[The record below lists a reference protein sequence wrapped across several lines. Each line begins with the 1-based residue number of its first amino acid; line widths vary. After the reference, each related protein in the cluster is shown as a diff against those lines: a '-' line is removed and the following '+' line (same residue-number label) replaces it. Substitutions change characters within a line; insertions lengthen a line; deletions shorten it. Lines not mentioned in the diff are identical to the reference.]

1 MRGVHGGGYAAG
13 VRAAGLC
20 AGARISEMRGVSFMV
35 RFGML
40 IFLCFCIFRRVEGA
54 IDILHFQNG
63 YASVS
68 NIGSGIVAV
77 TDGQLRVSEHA
88 Q

>member
-40 IFLCFCIFRRVEGA
+40 IFLCFCIFSAG
-54 IDILHFQNG
+54 
-63 YASVS
+63 
-68 NIGSGIVAV
+68 
-77 TDGQLRVSEHA
+77 
-88 Q
+88 